1 MNKTPMTISG
11 AEALKDELKHRKTQE
26 RSRITSDIAEAR
38 AHGDLKE
45 DAEYHAAR
53 EQQSFNEGRIADIE
67 SKLSN
72 SEIIDVTKVSANGR
86 VVFGSTVQLA
96 NSEDGAEVSY
106 RIVGEDEADIKL
118 GLVSVTSPVARA
130 LIGKNA
136 GDFVVVV
143 APKGETEYEILAVEY
158 K

>member
-1 MNKTPMTISG
+1 MKKTPMTISG

-26 RSRITSDIAEAR
+26 RSRITNDIAEAR

-45 DAEYHAAR
+45 NAEYHAAR

-67 SKLSN
+67 AKLSN

-96 NSEDGAEVSY
+96 NAEDGEEVSY

-118 GLVSVTSPVARA
+118 GLVSVTSPIARA

>member
-1 MNKTPMTISG
+1 MEKEPITLSG
-11 AEALKDELKHRKTQE
+11 LQNLKSELENLKNVQRPKIVEA
-26 RSRITSDIAEAR
+26 IAEAR
-38 AHGDLKE
+38 SHGDLKE
-45 DAEYHAAR
+45 NAEYHAAR

-67 SKLSN
+67 AKLSN

-86 VVFGSTVQLA
+86 VVFGSTVRLA
-96 NSEDGAEVSY
+96 NAEDGEEVSY

-118 GLVSVTSPVARA
+118 GLVSVTSPIARA